1 MNAILS
7 DLLRPIA
14 VAAIGLLAAASVGAE
29 SGGSDDDHQIP
40 AIKSPL
46 AHKVLLVSSEFAG
59 ERVIGSGS
67 FGTVVYSDD
76 RGATWQQANV
86 PTQNLITTMDF
97 IDDREGWAGS
107 HDTLILHTSDGGEN
121 WEIQHEELIV
131 DGDIAKPVLD
141 IYFRDPEHGIAI
153 GAYSLLMTTADGG
166 ATWEYED
173 TSELYD
179 LLLENDMEPEPGFH
193 AISPMGGGYLIVGE
207 LGTVLFWDPD
217 GVATAPT
224 SADGTGDG
232 DDGDDLAEASPDGP
246 DGDASEGEPP
256 ARTGPWRILSSPYA
270 GSFFGANA
278 TLSSGDIL
286 IYGLRGRIY
295 RSSDQGM
302 TWQRIETPGVTANI
316 FDTVEL
322 SDGSVIA
329 VGGTGTLLRIR
340 PGSAVAER
348 IPYGNF
354 NSFVSVE
361 SLSDTELLLFGSAGV
376 QRFELTAQ

>member
-7 DLLRPIA
+7 DLLRA
-14 VAAIGLLAAASVGAE
+14 VAAAAMGLLAAAGAVAQ
-29 SGGSDDDHQIP
+29 SGDAADHHQVP
-40 AIKSPL
+40 AMKSPL
-46 AHKVLLVSSEFAG
+46 AHKVLLVASEFAG
-59 ERVIGSGS
+59 ERVVGGGS
-67 FGTVVYSDD
+67 FGSIVYSDD
-76 RGATWQQANV
+76 RGTTWRQANV
-86 PTQNLITTMDF
+86 PTQNLITTLDF
-97 IDDREGWAGS
+97 VDDREGWAGS

-121 WEIQHEELIV
+121 WEIQHEELVV

-217 GVATAPT
+217 GVAAAP
-224 SADGTGDG
+224 AAGAG
-232 DDGDDLAEASPDGP
+232 DDPAEALADDPEAE
-246 DGDASEGEPP
+246 ASEGEP
-256 ARTGPWRILSSPYA
+256 RLQTGPWRILPSPYA

-286 IYGLRGRIY
+286 IHGLRGRIY

-302 TWQRIETPGVTANI
+302 TWQRIKAPEVTANI

-340 PGSAVAER
+340 PGSTVAER

-361 SLSDTELLLFGSAGV
+361 RLSDTELLLFGSAGV
-376 QRFELTAQ
+376 QRFELTEQ

>member
-1 MNAILS
+1 MNAILN
-7 DLLRPIA
+7 DLLKPIA
-14 VAAIGLLAAASVGAE
+14 LAAIGLLAAASAAAE
-29 SGGSDDDHQIP
+29 TGGGDDYHQIP

-46 AHKVLLVSSEFAG
+46 AHKVLLVSSELAG
-59 ERVIGSGS
+59 ERVISGGS
-67 FGTVVYSDD
+67 FGSMVYSDD

-86 PTQNLITTMDF
+86 PTQNLITTIDF

-121 WEIQHEELIV
+121 WEIQHEELVV
-131 DGDIAKPVLD
+131 DDDIAKPVLD
-141 IYFRDPEHGIAI
+141 IHFRDSEHGIAI
-153 GAYSLLMTTADGG
+153 GAYSLLMTTTDGG

-173 TSELYD
+173 TSELSE

-193 AISPMGGGYLIVGE
+193 AISPMGDGYLIVGE

-224 SADGTGDG
+224 ADDDAGDG
-232 DDGDDLAEASPDGP
+232 HDEVLSDA
-246 DGDASEGEPP
+246 DASDEPP
-256 ARTGPWRILSSPYA
+256 TRAGPWHVLPSPYA

-302 TWQRIETPGVTANI
+302 TWQRIETPEVTTNI

-361 SLSDTELLLFGSAGV
+361 PLSDTELLLFGSAGV

>member
-7 DLLRPIA
+7 DLLRPVA
-14 VAAIGLLAAASVGAE
+14 VATIGLLAATSTVAE
-29 SGGSDDDHQIP
+29 TGDNADYHQIP

-59 ERVIGSGS
+59 ERVVSGGS
-67 FGTVVYSDD
+67 FGAVVYSDD
-76 RGATWQQANV
+76 QGATWRQANV

-97 IDDREGWAGS
+97 VSDREGWAGS
-107 HDTLILHTSDGGEN
+107 HDTLILHTTDGGEN
-121 WEIQHEELIV
+121 WEIQHEDLVV

-153 GAYSLLMTTADGG
+153 GAYSLLMTTDDGG

-179 LLLENDMEPEPGFH
+179 LLLEHDMEPEPGFH
-193 AISPMGGGYLIVGE
+193 AISPMGDGYLIVGE

-217 GVATAPT
+217 GVEAAPI
-224 SADGTGDG
+224 SG
-232 DDGDDLAEASPDGP
+232 DDTDADVAEALPEAE
-246 DGDASEGEPP
+246 ASEGEPP
-256 ARTGPWRILSSPYA
+256 VRTGPWRILPSPYA

-278 TLSSGDIL
+278 ALSSGEVL

-295 RSSDQGM
+295 RSSDEGM
-302 TWQRIETPGVTANI
+302 TWQRIETPEVTANI
-316 FDTVEL
+316 FDSVEL

-340 PGSAVAER
+340 PGSKIAER

-361 SLSDTELLLFGSAGV
+361 RLSDTELLLFGSAGV
-376 QRFELTAQ
+376 QRFELAEQ